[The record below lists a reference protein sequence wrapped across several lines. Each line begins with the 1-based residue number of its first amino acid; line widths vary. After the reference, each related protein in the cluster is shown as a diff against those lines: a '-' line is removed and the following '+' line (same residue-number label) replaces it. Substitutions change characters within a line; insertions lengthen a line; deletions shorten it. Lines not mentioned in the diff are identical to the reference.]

1 MRDVIVC
8 TKDKFLFKDKS
19 YDEITIKKIIRKE
32 VELFIIE
39 ENILVKTFE
48 NVKKVSE
55 SVVSK
60 IVKEEYGDKIN
71 ILMHYEHDRK
81 RKKLYLYSIGNES
94 RVKFISKSLKELNVL
109 PIQFYIK
116 RIVEKKVRRVNE
128 YIIVVEINRVVYCLD
143 IHNNFI
149 VKSRIESRE
158 GFIINYKFDDI
169 LEGKTMVINSS
180 DKDLIPKEFQSK
192 FNIIVLEIGEK
203 INEKIFKV

>member
-158 GFIINYKFDDI
+158 GFIINYTFDDI

>member
-1 MRDVIVC
+1 M
-8 TKDKFLFKDKS
+8 
-19 YDEITIKKIIRKE
+19 
-32 VELFIIE
+32 
-39 ENILVKTFE
+39 
-48 NVKKVSE
+48 KKVSE

-60 IVKEEYGDKIN
+60 IVKEEYGEKIN

-94 RVKFISKSLKELNVL
+94 KVKFISKSLKELNVL

-116 RIVEKKVRRVNE
+116 GIVEKKVKRVNE
-128 YIIVVEINRVVYCLD
+128 YIIVVEINGVVYCLD

-158 GFIINYKFDDI
+158 SFIINYKFDDI
-169 LEGKTMVINSS
+169 LDGKTIVINSI
-180 DKDLIPKEFQSK
+180 DKDLIPKEFQCK

>member
-8 TKDKFLFKDKS
+8 TKDKFLFKDQS
-19 YDEITIKKIIRKE
+19 YDEIAIKKIIKKE

-94 RVKFISKSLKELNVL
+94 KVKFISKSLKELNVL

-128 YIIVVEINRVVYCLD
+128 YIIVVEINGVVYCLD

-158 GFIINYKFDDI
+158 SFIINYKFDDI
-169 LEGKTMVINSS
+169 LDGKTIVINSI
-180 DKDLIPKEFQSK
+180 DKDLIPKEFQCK